1 MITQLLL
8 VLCVVLSVTAD
19 KWIKL
24 PNPILTAENDYE
36 QNCVCEPLVMSFST
50 KRLNFNYTYRMS
62 GNAHTSISFF
72 VFISFFYFYFFFF
85 WATHRFGSMWEL
97 QFKTSG
103 DVFLISSSQEKRNMN
118 SRASF
123 HTPWMFLLILFC
135 FLLLFCW
142 TQIWLGHNICQRCFQ
157 SWWYDLGEIQWKSI
171 DTTWQSS
178 WWYATLG
185 YARRRCWLLV
195 FIYNTS

>member
-1 MITQLLL
+1 MITSKIVSVNLLSWAFL
-8 VLCVVLSVTAD
+8 RNV
-19 KWIKL
+19 WIS
-24 PNPILTAENDYE
+24 ITHIE
-36 QNCVCEPLVMSFST
+36 CT
-50 KRLNFNYTYRMS
+50 S

-72 VFISFFYFYFFFF
+72 VFISFFYFYFYFF
-85 WATHRFGSMWEL
+85 WATHRFLIENFRTSFFNWEFL
-97 QFKTSG
+97 HLLVSRKKTN
-103 DVFLISSSQEKRNMN
+103 LT
-118 SRASF
+118 SF
-123 HTPWMFLLILFC
+123 VPHTPWMFLLILFC